1 MVVEYDDPLERLHR
15 ANRARI
21 LKGAKEGKYWL
32 LRSESMDEG
41 VRDEL
46 IRKIIETTTTGAIG
60 GRSMPLGV
68 SPNDPAGYPGRNR
81 FRDAQA
87 RKNKKWFTSLKS
99 RVG

>member
-1 MVVEYDDPLERLHR
+1 MAVGYDDPLERLHR

-60 GRSMPLGV
+60 GRSMPMGV
-68 SPNDPAGYPGRNR
+68 SKSDPAMGGRNR
-81 FRDAQA
+81 FRDEQT
-87 RKNKKWFTSLKS
+87 RKNMKWFASLKR

>member
-32 LRSESMDEG
+32 LRSESMDEST
-41 VRDEL
+41 REQL
-46 IRKIIETTTTGAIG
+46 IRKIIETTTTASIG
-60 GRSMPLGV
+60 GRSMPMGV
-68 SPNDPAGYPGRNR
+68 NKNDPSMGGRNH
-81 FRDAQA
+81 FRDQQA
-87 RKNKKWFTSLKS
+87 AKDKKWFASLKR